1 MQNTPTR
8 RTFVASAAAFG
19 LSLPAVMPRL
29 ARAAS
34 PSGKL
39 NIAGIG
45 VGGMG
50 FSNIRQMGDEHI
62 VALCDLDHRYAARAF
77 KQFPNAKPYKDFRRM
92 FDADKDIEAVLIA
105 TPDHTHAVIASAA
118 MAAGKHV
125 YCQKPLTHDVWEA
138 RMLAKQAKAAGV
150 VTQMGNQYHSS
161 EGIRLVCEWIADGAI
176 GPVRKVD
183 AWCSLAYTPF
193 GHAYWSTLL
202 GERPTDKPPVP
213 EGLDW
218 NAWIGPAPFR
228 AYHPTYHPAK
238 WRAWWDFGCGMMGDR
253 GVHTLDS
260 VFWALKLGAPSKI
273 ELVHRERGND
283 EVHPDIAHVKF
294 HFEPRGDM
302 PAVVVNWYEG
312 MQPPRPSADVL
323 EPGRQMGDK
332 EGGVIYYGDKG
343 ALMHGTYP
351 GSPRLIPEPAMQ
363 AYKRPAPSLPRVNTV
378 HEKQWIESCKSNQ
391 PASSDFS
398 QAGPLTELCLLGNV
412 AIRLGGVI
420 QWDAQNMKA
429 VGRPE
434 ADAWIK
440 RPRREGWDLHV

>member
-1 MQNTPTR
+1 MHTPPSR
-8 RTFVASAAAFG
+8 RTFVASAATLG
-19 LSLPAVMPRL
+19 LSMPAILPRL
-29 ARAAS
+29 TRAAS
-34 PSGKL
+34 PNSKL

-50 FSNIRQMGDEHI
+50 FNNIRQMAGENI
-62 VALCDLDHRYAARAF
+62 VALCDVDRRRYRRPAELFPEARLYQDYRRLLD
-77 KQFPNAKPYKDFRRM
+77 DS
-92 FDADKDIEAVLIA
+92 KDIEAVLVA
-105 TPDHTHAVIASAA
+105 TPDHTHAVITSAV

-138 RMLAKQAKAAGV
+138 RMLAQQAKSAGV

-161 EGIRLVCEWIADGAI
+161 EGIRLACEWIADGAI
-176 GPVRKVD
+176 GPVRRVD
-183 AWCSLAYTPF
+183 AWCSLAYSPF

-202 GERPTDKPPVP
+202 GDRPTETPPVP
-213 EGLDW
+213 EELDW
-218 NAWIGPAPFR
+218 NTWLGPAPFR
-228 AYHPTYHPAK
+228 SYHPTYHPAK

-260 VFWALKLGAPSKI
+260 VFWSLKLGAPSKI

-312 MQPPRPSADVL
+312 IEAPRPSADVL
-323 EPGRQMGDK
+323 EPDRQMGDK
-332 EGGVIYYGDKG
+332 QGGAIYYGDSG

-351 GSPRLIPEPAMQ
+351 GSVRLIPEPAMQ
-363 AYKRPAPSLPRVNTV
+363 AYKRPARTLPRATTV
-378 HEKQWIESCKSNQ
+378 HEKQWIESCKANQ

-398 QAGPLTELCLLGNV
+398 YAGPLTEMCLLGNI

-420 QWDAQNMKA
+420 EWDSENMKA
-429 VGRPE
+429 IGRPE
-434 ADAWIK
+434 ADPWIK
-440 RPRREGWDLHV
+440 RPRREGWALHV